1 MMRHRDADTK
11 NDVTPPFIH
20 QILVPLIPSNPL
32 IRSGS
37 LTHLRK
43 LDRIQCHLGIMS
55 LQTA

>member
-1 MMRHRDADTK
+1 MRHRDADTK